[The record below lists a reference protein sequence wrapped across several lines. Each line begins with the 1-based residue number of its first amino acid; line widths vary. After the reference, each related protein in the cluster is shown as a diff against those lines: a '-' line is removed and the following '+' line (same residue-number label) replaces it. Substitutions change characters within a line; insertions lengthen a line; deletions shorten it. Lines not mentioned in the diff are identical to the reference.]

1 MDDPNDESEVGIDGA
16 LIYVALIGVIALLV
30 VLAIGPVF
38 AGIVA
43 RVK

>member
-1 MDDPNDESEVGIDGA
+1 MDDENEPEVGIDGA
-16 LIYVALIGVIALLV
+16 LVYLVLVGVIALLV

-43 RVK
+43 R

>member
-1 MDDPNDESEVGIDGA
+1 MINDPNDEPEVGIDGA
-16 LIYVALIGVIALLV
+16 LVYLVLVGVIALLV

-43 RVK
+43 K